1 MKKLNDLFYSF
12 LQVAAST
19 QKLGINLIR
28 ISILIIFVWIGGL
41 KFWNYEAEGIVPFVA
56 HSPFMSFFYTKS
68 APEYKTYKLKEGEFD
83 QAKHE
88 WHQENNTYGFS
99 RGLGILIMAIGILTF
114 LGIFSP
120 KIGLVGAGLA
130 IIMTFGT
137 LSFLVTTPEVWVP
150 NLGSVIIGGWAI
162 GDKRYGDT
170 GRCDRG
176 AVGFG
181 ATDLEKEISETRKR
195 GMVLMPFPFFLLVT
209 VYSVRYSG
217 LRRSRF
223 AESGVLPGDRKR

>member
-19 QKLGINLIR
+19 QKLGIHLIR

-56 HSPFMSFFYTKS
+56 NSPFMSFFYTKS

-88 WHQENNTYGFS
+88 WHQANNTYGFS

-150 NLGSVIIGGWAI
+150 DLGSGEFGFPLLSGAGRLVIKDTAI
-162 GDKRYGDT
+162 LAGAIVVLSDSA
-170 GRCDRG
+170 RG
-176 AVGFG
+176 I
-181 ATDLEKEISETRKR
+181 LKK
-195 GMVLMPFPFFLLVT
+195 
-209 VYSVRYSG
+209 
-217 LRRSRF
+217 
-223 AESGVLPGDRKR
+223 K

>member
-56 HSPFMSFFYTKS
+56 NSPFMSFFYTKS

-99 RGLGILIMAIGILTF
+99 RGLGILIMAIDFPRHF
-114 LGIFSP
+114 LAEDRFGRGGVGYNHDVRDVVLLGHDSG
-120 KIGLVGAGLA
+120 GL
-130 IIMTFGT
+130 GT
-137 LSFLVTTPEVWVP
+137 
-150 NLGSVIIGGWAI
+150 
-162 GDKRYGDT
+162 
-170 GRCDRG
+170 
-176 AVGFG
+176 
-181 ATDLEKEISETRKR
+181 
-195 GMVLMPFPFFLLVT
+195 
-209 VYSVRYSG
+209 
-217 LRRSRF
+217 
-223 AESGVLPGDRKR
+223 

>member
-19 QKLGINLIR
+19 QKLGIHLIR

-56 HSPFMSFFYTKS
+56 NSPFMSFFYTKS

-150 NLGSVIIGGWAI
+150 NLGSGEFGFPLLSGAGRLVIKDTAI
-162 GDKRYGDT
+162 LA
-170 GRCDRG
+170 G
-176 AVGFG
+176 AIV
-181 ATDLEKEISETRKR
+181 
-195 GMVLMPFPFFLLVT
+195 VLSDSAQRILN
-209 VYSVRYSG
+209 
-217 LRRSRF
+217 
-223 AESGVLPGDRKR
+223 KK